1 MENQKLSYDRLLEI
15 AQNLLSSIDDHL
27 YEFDDKLNIIKGAD
41 VTVAE
46 LSALGSHLAY
56 YLEDSL
62 EGDEDDNVDE
72 DDYND
77 DELVDE

>member
-15 AQNLLSSIDDHL
+15 TQNLLSSIDDNL
-27 YEFDDKLNIIKGAD
+27 YEFNDKLNVIKGAD

-46 LSALGSHLAY
+46 LSTLGSHLAY

-62 EGDEDDNVDE
+62 ECDEDDNVDE
-72 DDYND
+72 DDYD
-77 DELVDE
+77 DDDLVEE